1 MKNKILI
8 ITGGDIDNIFLKEHM
23 LKENYSLIIVA
34 DSGLEAVDRLGIKVD
49 HIVGDFDSVS
59 QDLLEKY
66 NKTSVEIHRF
76 SKEKDKTDTEI
87 AIGLAL
93 MQDPARID
101 IIGAIGSR
109 VDHTVANINL
119 LLLPLG
125 KGIEANILDA
135 NNRIYLKDKGFTID
149 KASQFGKYISL
160 IAFFGPVED
169 LILKGFKYPLDGIK
183 LDFASSLGI
192 SNEIVDERAIVEFSR
207 GILLVVEA
215 LD

>member
-87 AIGLAL
+87 AIDLAL

-135 NNRIYLKDKGFTID
+135 NNKIYLKDKGFTID

>member
-87 AIGLAL
+87 AIDLAL

>member
-87 AIGLAL
+87 AIDLAL

-135 NNRIYLKDKGFTID
+135 NNKIYLKDKGFTID

-169 LILKGFKYPLDGIK
+169 LILKGFKYLLDGIK